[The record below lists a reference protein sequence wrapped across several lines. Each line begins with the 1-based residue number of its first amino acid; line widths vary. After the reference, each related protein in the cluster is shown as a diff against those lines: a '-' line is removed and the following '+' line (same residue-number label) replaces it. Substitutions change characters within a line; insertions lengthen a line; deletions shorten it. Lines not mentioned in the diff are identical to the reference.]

1 MGPSRIWARSVPD
14 YDCQTC
20 GACCANPDENRAERF
35 DDWVAVGPREPLLAE
50 ARLVRRHVVTNAE
63 GEHHLR
69 LDPDGRCL
77 ALRGR
82 MGRHVSCT
90 IYALRPRGCRLIEPG
105 DARCRQYR
113 RERGIDR

>member
-1 MGPSRIWARSVPD
+1 MPVIAPD
-14 YDCQTC
+14 YDCQAC
-20 GACCANPDENRAERF
+20 GACCCIPDENRAEGF
-35 DDWVAVGPREPLLAE
+35 VDWIEVGAREPLLQDE
-50 ARLVRRHVVTNAE
+50 RLVRRHVATDAE
-63 GEHHLR
+63 GTRHLK

-82 MGRHVSCT
+82 LGRHVTCT